1 MITSEGLRME
11 TVTLSNGMEIPLL
24 GFGTY
29 QLDENATAA
38 AVLAALKAG
47 YRLID
52 TAQYYG
58 NEQTVGQAIRQSGI
72 GRDQLFITTK
82 TPLSGYA
89 EAKAGVDDSLMAC
102 GVDYIDLMLI
112 HWPVPN
118 FMETYE
124 ALEDAVK
131 EGKVR
136 ALGLSNFNAAQVQRV
151 LDEARVKPVLDQV
164 ETHLLWQQAKL
175 HAYLTAH
182 DLVHQAWSPLGQGT
196 PAILN
201 SPALLALGAKYH
213 KTPAQ
218 VALRFLI
225 EEGVAVIPKA
235 QHLAHLKENLAVF
248 DFQLTEEERA
258 QLRQADQRRSV
269 EGWPQSMQVEADY

>member
-1 MITSEGLRME
+1 M
-11 TVTLSNGMEIPLL
+11 
-24 GFGTY
+24 
-29 QLDENATAA
+29 
-38 AVLAALKAG
+38 
-47 YRLID
+47 
-52 TAQYYG
+52 
-58 NEQTVGQAIRQSGI
+58 
-72 GRDQLFITTK
+72 
-82 TPLSGYA
+82 
-89 EAKAGVDDSLMAC
+89 
-102 GVDYIDLMLI
+102 
-112 HWPVPN
+112 
-118 FMETYE
+118 
-124 ALEDAVK
+124 
-131 EGKVR
+131 
-136 ALGLSNFNAAQVQRV
+136 

-175 HAYLTAH
+175 HAYLTEH

>member
-1 MITSEGLRME
+1 ME
-11 TVTLSNGMEIPLL
+11 TVTLNNGMEMPLL

-38 AVLAALKAG
+38 AVLAALKTG

-102 GVDYIDLMLI
+102 GVDYLDLMLI

-124 ALEDAVK
+124 ALEDTVK

-175 HAYLTAH
+175 HAYLTEH

-213 KTPAQ
+213 KTGPGGPPLSNRGGGRGDPQGPAPGPPQ
-218 VALRFLI
+218 GKPGRLRLPAHGRGTRPAPPGRPTAFGRGLA
-225 EEGVAVIPKA
+225 AVDA
-235 QHLAHLKENLAVF
+235 
-248 DFQLTEEERA
+248 
-258 QLRQADQRRSV
+258 
-269 EGWPQSMQVEADY
+269 G